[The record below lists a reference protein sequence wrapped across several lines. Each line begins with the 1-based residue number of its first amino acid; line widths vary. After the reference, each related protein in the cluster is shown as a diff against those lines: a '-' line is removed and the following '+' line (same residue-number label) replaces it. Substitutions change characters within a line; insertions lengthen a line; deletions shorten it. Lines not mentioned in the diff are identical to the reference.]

1 MTLDITHTH
10 EHLTTYVI
18 YPTDEQL
25 TLLFL
30 NYVPN
35 ESASLH
41 FRNPSLTTFT
51 WRILAVKMNKIK
63 KVVIMVVAKKSKL
76 SSVTYLAL
84 QVGIVLLY
92 RISSKT
98 GRSLMIYHE
107 ALNEMI
113 IFGIQRLR

>member
-51 WRILAVKMNKIK
+51 WRILAVKMNKMK
-63 KVVIMVVAKKSKL
+63 QVVIFVVAKKVDKICDL
-76 SSVTYLAL
+76 WRAT
-84 QVGIVLLY
+84 
-92 RISSKT
+92 
-98 GRSLMIYHE
+98 
-107 ALNEMI
+107 
-113 IFGIQRLR
+113 